1 MTYIEPTSLPTYLHP
16 LPSYSQGIQW
26 GKKAT
31 EDIVLRD
38 TEWRITT
45 GRNLE
50 SVCVRAR
57 SSYLMWQ
64 SMKNHPPFSPSL
76 GASSTVTREKLIM
89 LKLLT
94 AAKSRCSALLCPT
107 PNLLLQLP
115 ASTVSGPSVMA
126 PSPRWPVDRLSLVVC
141 WQRNPGAWGR
151 HASQDFPGDSYAPPS
166 FVGGESHPLTLTR

>member
-16 LPSYSQGIQW
+16 VTLRVYNGVRRLRTTLSYETQNEGWRLVEILNLCVCARGQ
-26 GKKAT
+26 AT
-31 EDIVLRD
+31 SCDSL
-38 TEWRITT
+38 WKIT
-45 GRNLE
+45 L
-50 SVCVRAR
+50 
-57 SSYLMWQ
+57 
-64 SMKNHPPFSPSL
+64 PFSPSL